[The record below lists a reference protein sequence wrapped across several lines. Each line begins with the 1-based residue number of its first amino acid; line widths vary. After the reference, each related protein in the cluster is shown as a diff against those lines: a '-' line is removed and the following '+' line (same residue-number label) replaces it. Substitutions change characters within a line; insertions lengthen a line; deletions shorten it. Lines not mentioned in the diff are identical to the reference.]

1 MKLGVHARQNLAF
14 TVGKNTHSN
23 KNEVLFRFKNQN
35 DQDVCIQ

>member
-1 MKLGVHARQNLAF
+1 MSNGLVITPKAV
-14 TVGKNTHSN
+14 SN